1 MNKIRNR
8 ILKTKTY
15 FVFHWLFLFLTVA
28 PLIVFLSSSWTGY
41 YDVKLMPI
49 DTYENITNKLYW
61 YIFVSQQGTW
71 LPVAL
76 LLISLIGF
84 MMYSLTDKPSFE
96 DGKNYYDM
104 MTYAQVITDKHKELL
119 VEFLNIVKE
128 DVSLN
133 KKDPTSIAEILQ
145 KTKDALKRRLR
156 ANKPLSNEKAKEL
169 TNIIN
174 NIILEEVNEEIV
186 DETVKPEIPKALVV
200 VEQPVKVNETK
211 ITKIQEPVSGLGSI

>member
-1 MNKIRNR
+1 MNKVRNR

-15 FVFHWLFLFLTVA
+15 FIFHWLFLFLTVT

-41 YDVKLMPI
+41 YDVKLTPI
-49 DTYENITNKLYW
+49 DSYENISNKLYW

-96 DGKNYYDM
+96 DGKNYYEM

-128 DVSLN
+128 DVGTN
-133 KKDPTSIAEILQ
+133 KKDPSSITDMLQ
-145 KTKDALKRRLR
+145 KTKEALTKRLR
-156 ANKPLSNEKAKEL
+156 ANKPLSAEKAKEL

-174 NIILEEVNEEIV
+174 NIILEEVNEEKPVEVIV
-186 DETVKPEIPKALVV
+186 PDTSKTLVV
-200 VEQPVKVNETK
+200 AEQPVKANESR
-211 ITKIQEPVSGLGSI
+211 ITKIQEPIMGNI

>member
-1 MNKIRNR
+1 MNKVRNR

-15 FVFHWLFLFLTVA
+15 FIFHWLFLFLTVT

-41 YDVKLMPI
+41 YDVKLTPI
-49 DTYENITNKLYW
+49 DSYENISNKLYW

-96 DGKNYYDM
+96 DGKNYYEM

-128 DVSLN
+128 DVGTN
-133 KKDPTSIAEILQ
+133 KKDPSSITDMLQ
-145 KTKDALKRRLR
+145 KTKEALTKRLR
-156 ANKPLSNEKAKEL
+156 ANKPLSAEKAKEL

-174 NIILEEVNEEIV
+174 NIILEEANEEKPAEVIV
-186 DETVKPEIPKALVV
+186 PDASKALVV
-200 VEQPVKVNETK
+200 DDQPAKANENR
-211 ITKIQEPVSGLGSI
+211 ITKIQESIPSLGKI

>member
-1 MNKIRNR
+1 MNKVRNR

-15 FVFHWLFLFLTVA
+15 FIFHWLFLFLTVT

-41 YDVKLMPI
+41 YDVKLTPI
-49 DTYENITNKLYW
+49 DSYENISNKLYW

-96 DGKNYYDM
+96 DGKNYYEM

-128 DVSLN
+128 DVGTN
-133 KKDPTSIAEILQ
+133 KKDPSSITEMLQ
-145 KTKDALKRRLR
+145 KTKEALTKRLR
-156 ANKPLSNEKAKEL
+156 ANKPLSAEKAKEL

-174 NIILEEVNEEIV
+174 NIILEEVNEEKPVEVIV
-186 DETVKPEIPKALVV
+186 PDTSKALVV
-200 VEQPVKVNETK
+200 AEQPVKANESR
-211 ITKIQEPVSGLGSI
+211 ITKIQEPIMGNI

>member
-1 MNKIRNR
+1 MNKVRNR

-15 FVFHWLFLFLTVA
+15 FIFHWLFLFLTVT

-41 YDVKLMPI
+41 YDVKLTPI
-49 DTYENITNKLYW
+49 DSYENISNKLYW

-96 DGKNYYDM
+96 DGKNYYEM

-128 DVSLN
+128 DVGTN
-133 KKDPTSIAEILQ
+133 KKDPSSITDMLQ
-145 KTKDALKRRLR
+145 KTKEALTKRLR
-156 ANKPLSNEKAKEL
+156 ANKPLSAEKAKEL

-174 NIILEEVNEEIV
+174 NIILEEVNEEKPVEVIV
-186 DETVKPEIPKALVV
+186 PDTSKALVV
-200 VEQPVKVNETK
+200 AEQPVKANESR
-211 ITKIQEPVSGLGSI
+211 ITKIQEPIMGNI

>member
-1 MNKIRNR
+1 MNKVRNR

-15 FVFHWLFLFLTVA
+15 FIFHWLFLFLTVA

-41 YDVKLMPI
+41 YDVKLVPI
-49 DTYENITNKLYW
+49 DSYENITNKLYW

-96 DGKNYYDM
+96 DGKNYYEM
-104 MTYAQVITDKHKELL
+104 MTYAQIITDKHKELL

-128 DVSLN
+128 DVSSN
-133 KKDPTSIAEILQ
+133 KKDPGSITEMLQ
-145 KTKDALKRRLR
+145 KTKEALTKRLR
-156 ANKPLSNEKAKEL
+156 ANKPLSAEKAKEL

-174 NIILEEVNEEIV
+174 NIILEEVTEE
-186 DETVKPEIPKALVV
+186 KPVVTIPPDVSKALML
-200 VEQPVKVNETK
+200 VEEPIKNNQSILIKTKETNP
-211 ITKIQEPVSGLGSI
+211 ITGKL

>member
-1 MNKIRNR
+1 MNKVRNR
-8 ILKTKTY
+8 ILKTKSY
-15 FVFHWLFLFLTVA
+15 FVFHWLFLFLTVT

-41 YDVKLMPI
+41 YDVKLTPI

-71 LPVAL
+71 LPVTL
-76 LLISLIGF
+76 LLVSLIGF

-96 DGKNYYDM
+96 DGKNYYEM

-128 DVSLN
+128 DVSSN
-133 KKDPTSIAEILQ
+133 KKEPSSITEMLQ
-145 KTKDALKRRLR
+145 KTKEALTKRLR
-156 ANKPLSNEKAKEL
+156 ANKPLSAEKAKEL

-174 NIILEEVNEEIV
+174 NIILEEVNEE
-186 DETVKPEIPKALVV
+186 KPIEISKPDISTSLVV
-200 VEQPVKVNETK
+200 VEDPTKNNEAVLIKSKDSTP
-211 ITKIQEPVSGLGSI
+211 IMGSI